1 MAFFKFRWPG
11 TAAASTSDGLAAIQS
26 DSAEVLR
33 RKARQRLWGA
43 AVLVCAA
50 VVCFAVLFSGPPR
63 PLPADVPLV
72 LQDRPALQSLPPAQP
87 LQPLHPQAAE
97 PAFVSASVAVAPASA
112 ALLPEQ
118 PAPSLPPASPAPP
131 AQSVA
136 VAPPRAAPAPA
147 APVAPPAAQPKAS
160 LGAPASNAPPTVA
173 NKPAPDADK
182 ARALLEGKAAPA
194 ATGRWVVQAG
204 AYTDEAK
211 VKEVRRKLERVGLK
225 TYIQTIGDKE
235 GKRTVR
241 VRLGPFES
249 RADADK
255 AAARTLK
262 LDLPANVLAL

>member
-72 LQDRPALQSLPPAQP
+72 LQDRPALQPLPTA
-87 LQPLHPQAAE
+87 QPLHPQPAE
-97 PAFVSASVAVAPASA
+97 PAVVADAPASA

-118 PAPSLPPASPAPP
+118 PAPSLPSLPPAPP

-147 APVAPPAAQPKAS
+147 APVAPPAVQPKPS
-160 LGAPASNAPPTVA
+160 LGAPAANTAPAVA

-182 ARALLEGKAAPA
+182 ARALLEGKAAPV

-255 AAARTLK
+255 AAVRTLK

>member
-87 LQPLHPQAAE
+87 LHPQPAE
-97 PAFVSASVAVAPASA
+97 PAVVADAPASA

-147 APVAPPAAQPKAS
+147 APPAAQPKAS
-160 LGAPASNAPPTVA
+160 LGAPAANAPPAVA